1 MATSDVG
8 IWALL
13 AGITS
18 IENVGDKA
26 ILSKLFIPIT
36 TKSDT
41 FLLSI
46 VLLLACMVD
55 RARLTG
61 APEISYDLHVSSR
74 TKGGGRVVRWSL
86 VNFQCRDVVQFGYSR
101 ARACCACP
109 ISGWGLFGHFYSP
122 LSFLFS
128 FSLSSGD
135 GSI

>member
-1 MATSDVG
+1 MGLIGWNS
-8 IWALL
+8 
-13 AGITS
+13 S

-61 APEISYDLHVSSR
+61 APEISNDLHVSSR

-86 VNFQCRDVVQFGYSR
+86 VNFKCRDVIQFDIVGQGPVVLAVGAVGVVWAFLLSSILSLLFL
-101 ARACCACP
+101 P
-109 ISGWGLFGHFYSP
+109 LFGRR
-122 LSFLFS
+122 LDL
-128 FSLSSGD
+128 D
-135 GSI
+135 